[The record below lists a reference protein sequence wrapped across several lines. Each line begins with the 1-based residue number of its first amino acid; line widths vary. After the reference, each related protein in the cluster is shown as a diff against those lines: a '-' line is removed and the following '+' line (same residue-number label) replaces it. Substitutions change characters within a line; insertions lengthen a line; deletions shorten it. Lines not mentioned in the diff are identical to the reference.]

1 MMKRVVLPLI
11 TVLCFYGESIFVELL
26 PIFSFI
32 DNRTVVPRFLLVV
45 LILMAIYYFRNVTLI
60 YAAIFGL
67 LFDIYYTGVI
77 GAYLFLFPIA
87 VYTAS
92 KMVKVLQIN
101 VLTSGLITMLI
112 VAMTEAL
119 VYGLNILLF
128 DVNVTVSQFIYAR
141 LLPTL
146 TLNFMFY
153 LIIFFPFSRWLQ
165 NRSKELF
172 SE

>member
-26 PIFSFI
+26 PIFSFL
-32 DNRTVVPRFLLVV
+32 DNRIVVPRFLLVV

-119 VYGLNILLF
+119 VYGLNLLLF

-146 TLNFMFY
+146 TLNFIFY